1 MPLNHSSQYAQLTP
15 KQFEAVG
22 RLVIEWSNIEFLL
35 GAILSRL
42 LFVPEFLGRTY
53 TDEMNAVRIEA
64 AIKNALEIHSRRYG
78 NRVVPKETEVRIEN
92 LLKRIGEF
100 RTLRNKFAHFC
111 WSRSTD
117 DEIFGT
123 RLSGKLPT
131 PKREKSES
139 VTISMRDLDN
149 AYAEAYSIVE
159 EALVI
164 VETLPNVEE
173 EESLQQKNFNR
184 TC

>member
-15 KQFEAVG
+15 KQFEAIG
-22 RLVIEWSNIEFLL
+22 RLVIEWSNIEVLL

-53 TDEMNAVRIEA
+53 TDEINAARLET

-78 NRVVPKETEVRIEN
+78 DRIISKDEGVQIKN
-92 LLKRIGEF
+92 LLKRVSKF

-131 PKREKSES
+131 PEREKSES
-139 VTISMRDLDN
+139 VTISLRDLDT

-159 EALVI
+159 EALAI
-164 VETLPNVEE
+164 IKTLPNTEE
-173 EESLQQKNFNR
+173 ERIYNGR
-184 TC
+184 I

>member
-15 KQFEAVG
+15 KEFEAVG

-53 TDEMNAVRIEA
+53 TDKMNTVQIEA
-64 AIKNALEIHSRRYG
+64 ATKNALEIHSRRYG
-78 NRVVPKETEVRIEN
+78 NRIVPKEKELRIEN

-100 RTLRNKFAHFC
+100 RILRNKFAHFC

-131 PKREKSES
+131 PKREQSES
-139 VTISMRDLDN
+139 VTISLRDLDN
-149 AYAEAYSIVE
+149 AYAEAYSTVE

-173 EESLQQKNFNR
+173 EEYLQRKNFNR
-184 TC
+184 SC